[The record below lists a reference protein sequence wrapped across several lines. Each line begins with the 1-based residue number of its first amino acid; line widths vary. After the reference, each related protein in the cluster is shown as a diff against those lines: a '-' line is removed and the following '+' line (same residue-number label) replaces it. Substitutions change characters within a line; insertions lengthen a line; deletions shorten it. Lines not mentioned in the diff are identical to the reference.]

1 MKHTQYTKSIIIII
15 RILRLGASL
24 ASVFCL
30 GNIVA
35 TAQAVQSIDVSP
47 LVTGQNFTIV
57 VSASPDVTQASATF
71 SFRPGQSKAVEIPLT
86 QQGTIWT
93 GSGLV
98 PADLRLQLPGS
109 AGATAKVVLASA
121 DGKLD
126 QRVIHLAVKVESIT
140 AVFDGGVLTV
150 TGDNQDNS
158 ITVSTDAGGTLLV
171 NGGLVPVTG
180 GVATTGNTSLIRIL
194 GLNGN
199 DILQANDDNGP
210 LPSANILGDEGD
222 DTLTGSLSDDEI
234 DGGAGNDSLFGGR
247 GGNDRLLGGA
257 GNDFLNGNR
266 GNDSLFGGDGDD
278 VIDWLPGDGS
288 DLVEGDEGQDTMLFV
303 GANVSE
309 KVDISANGQRLRFFR
324 DIAGITMDCD
334 GIENVTF
341 KALGGEDQVNIGDL
355 TGTKVTNV
363 AVNLFATGDVDDTKA
378 DIVTVNGTATND
390 NITVAGSDAGV
401 NVAGL
406 TTGVSVVGGKVGVD
420 KLVVNALAGEDT
432 INASEVKPGAID
444 LTLNGGI
451 GNDTLTGGEG
461 NDLIVG
467 AQGTDTEFGG
477 AGDDTSLWNPGDAND
492 IFEGQDGQDTL
503 LFNGANIAEKI
514 VVSANGSRLS
524 FTRDIAGIV
533 MDCDDTEKVVF
544 TAKGGPDLVTVN
556 DLSGTDVRE
565 VKVDL
570 SAVPDVAGGDNA
582 ADTVVVKGTAGND
595 VVAVAGSVGSVT
607 ATGLTASVTILGSEI
622 ANDIL
627 TIETGNGDDVVQA
640 SGLNAGIIALVVDG
654 GDGADNLVGS
664 AGNDILLGGL
674 GDDVLIGGPGLDVLN
689 GGPGAN
695 LIIQD

>member
-1 MKHTQYTKSIIIII
+1 MKHMQYMKSIIIII

-24 ASVFCL
+24 ASVICL
-30 GNIVA
+30 GNMVA

-47 LVTGQNFTIV
+47 LVTGQNFTIAV
-57 VSASPDVTQASATF
+57 TASPDVTQASATF
-71 SFRPGQSKAVEIPLT
+71 SFRPGQPRAVEIPLT

-109 AGATAKVVLASA
+109 AGAMAKVVLFDAS
-121 DGKLD
+121 GIRE
-126 QRVIHLAVKVESIT
+126 QSVVQLAVKVESIT
-140 AVFDGGVLTV
+140 AVLDGGVLTV
-150 TGDNQDNS
+150 TGDDQDNS
-158 ITVSTDAGGTLLV
+158 ISVSSDAAGTLLV

-180 GVATTGNTSLIRIL
+180 GVATTANTSLIRIL
-194 GLNGN
+194 GLKGN

-210 LPSANILGDEGD
+210 LPSADILGDEGD
-222 DTLTGSLSDDEI
+222 DALTGSLSDDDL

-266 GNDSLFGGDGDD
+266 GNDSLFGGEGDD

-288 DLVEGDEGQDTMLFV
+288 DLVEGDEGQDTLLFV
-303 GANVSE
+303 GANVNE
-309 KVDISANGQRLRFFR
+309 KVDISANVQRLRFFR
-324 DIAGITMDCD
+324 DVAGITMDCD

-363 AVNLFATGDVDDTKA
+363 VVDLFASGNIDDTKA
-378 DIVTVNGTATND
+378 DIVTVNGTAAND
-390 NITVAGSDAGV
+390 NITVAGSDVGV

-406 TTGVSVVGGKVGVD
+406 TAGVSVVGGKNGVD
-420 KLVVNALAGEDT
+420 KLVVSALAGEDT
-432 INASEVKPGAID
+432 INAGEVKPGAID

-451 GNDTLTGGEG
+451 ANDTLTGGEG
-461 NDLIVG
+461 NDLIIG

-477 AGDDTSLWNPGDAND
+477 AGDDTSLWNPGDGND
-492 IFEGQDGQDTL
+492 IFEGEDGQDTL
-503 LFNGANIAEKI
+503 LFNGANIAERV

-524 FTRDIAGIV
+524 FTRDIANIV
-533 MDCDDTEKVVF
+533 MDCDDTEKILF

-556 DLSGTDVRE
+556 DLSATDVRE

-570 SAVPDVAGGDNA
+570 SAVPDVVGGDGA
-582 ADTVVVKGTAGND
+582 ADTVIVKGTAGND
-595 VVAVAGSVGSVT
+595 VITLAGSAGSVT
-607 ATGLTASVTILGSEI
+607 ATGLSAAVTILGSEI

-627 TIETGNGDDVVQA
+627 SIEPLAGDDVVQA
-640 SGLNAGIIALVVDG
+640 SGLNAGLLGLVVDG
-654 GDGADNLVGS
+654 GEDDDNLVGS

-674 GDDVLIGGPGLDVLN
+674 GDDVLIGGPGLDALD

-695 LIIQD
+695 IVVQD